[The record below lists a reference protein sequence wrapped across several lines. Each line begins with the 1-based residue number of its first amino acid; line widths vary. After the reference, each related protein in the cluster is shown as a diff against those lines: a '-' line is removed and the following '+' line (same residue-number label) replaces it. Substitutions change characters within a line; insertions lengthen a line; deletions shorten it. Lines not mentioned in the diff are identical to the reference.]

1 MTDNLNSND
10 TNDQVAPDT
19 DDLDAFTALVTG
31 KADELEVDT
40 KEDGDVVQPE
50 NDVQQEDEDTNP
62 EDDSLATDEDDDND
76 DDEDEDEPE
85 EVKPEPKKSNK
96 KSAQERINELT
107 AKLREAERKAAALEA
122 PFKEQ
127 PAAQPKVETTLVEP
141 DPDAVDAKGND
152 KYPMGDLDP
161 AYLKDLVEYN
171 SKVAQ
176 ETFQRNIRQQ
186 QEEARIQIAKDAL
199 HNEWASK
206 VEKVMPEL
214 PDFFEKGAELE
225 GTFASIDPTLS
236 EYLANTIMEM
246 EAGPQVLYY
255 LANNLDEAQAIVAKG
270 AVKATIAL
278 GKLEEKLSKPAQQ
291 PAPQKKISSAPQP
304 PPVNKGIKGGAKV
317 APDTDNL
324 DDFEQFFLKKK

>member
-31 KADELEVDT
+31 KADELE
-40 KEDGDVVQPE
+40 EEEGDVVQPE

-62 EDDSLATDEDDDND
+62 EDDSLATDEDDND

-127 PAAQPKVETTLVEP
+127 PAAQPKAETTLVEP

-171 SKVAQ
+171 TKVAQ

-225 GTFASIDPTLS
+225 GTFANIDPTLS